1 MEARVFYNYFS
12 KASQTIKNM
21 QKLSLLILMICFC
34 LGADCFAADPGISK
48 NEILIGQSCALTGP
62 ASGLGKSYLAGADA
76 YFKNIND
83 SGGIKGRKIKLITTD
98 DGYEPEKC
106 KQNTTTLIETDK
118 VFMLFGYVGTP
129 TSKAALPIVE
139 QSKIPFFAPMT
150 GAEAIRKPFSKYVFN
165 IRASYSKETKELV
178 DRLINEKKMRKIAV
192 FYQDDDFGK
201 SGFEGVKAAM
211 EQYGEK
217 IVATGTY
224 TRNTIAVEKAVKEIS
239 SKAPD
244 AIIMIG
250 TYEPCAEFIKEMRVL
265 KSKALFLN
273 ISFVGSEILADKLRE
288 KGEGIGT
295 IISQIVPFPNY
306 LKMPIAK
313 EFNDVFEKY
322 NKGKD
327 VDSIGFEG
335 FIAAKT
341 LCKIFSEMPESMT
354 REDFIK
360 TAESQQVDLGGFNIS
375 FDHTNHQGS
384 NLVFLT
390 QIGPG
395 GYLTR
400 IENLHLMYEY
410 SMENPY

>member
-1 MEARVFYNYFS
+1 VFYNYFS
-12 KASQTIKNM
+12 RADQTIKDTH
-21 QKLSLLILMICFC
+21 KSTLFFLIIFLCI
-34 LGADCFAADPGISK
+34 GVKCFAADQGISK

-62 ASGLGKSYLAGADA
+62 AAGLGKSYLAGADA
-76 YFKNIND
+76 YFKFINE

-98 DGYEPEKC
+98 DAYEPEKC
-106 KQNTTTLIETDK
+106 KQNTTKMIETDK
-118 VFMLFGYVGTP
+118 VFMLFGYVGGP
-129 TSKAALPIVE
+129 TSKVALPIVE
-139 QSKIPFFAPMT
+139 QTRTPFFAPMT
-150 GAEAIRKPFSKYVFN
+150 GADVTRKPFNKYVFN
-165 IRASYSKETKELV
+165 IRAGYNKETKELV

-201 SGFEGVKAAM
+201 SGFEGVKSALD
-211 EQYGEK
+211 QYGEK
-217 IVATGTY
+217 IVAAGTY
-224 TRNTIAVEKAVKEIS
+224 TRNTADVEKAVKEIAP
-239 SKAPD
+239 KAPD
-244 AIIMIG
+244 AIIMVG
-250 TYEPCAEFIKEMRVL
+250 TYEPCSEFIKQMRLL

-295 IISQIVPFPNY
+295 IISQVVPFPNY

-335 FIAAKT
+335 FIAAKS
-341 LCKIFSEMPESMT
+341 LCKIISEMPESMT
-354 REDFIK
+354 RDDFIK

-400 IENLHLMYEY
+400 IENLYLMYEY

>member
-1 MEARVFYNYFS
+1 MLYTYFS
-12 KASQTIKNM
+12 KARQIIKDR
-21 QKLSLLILMICFC
+21 QKSSLLLLIIFLCF
-34 LGADCFAADPGISK
+34 ATDCFAADPGISK
-48 NEILIGQSCALTGP
+48 NEILIGQSCALSGP
-62 ASGLGKSYLAGADA
+62 AAGLGKSYLAGADA
-76 YFKNIND
+76 YFKSIND
-83 SGGIKGRKIKLITTD
+83 SGGIKGRKIKLVSTD

-106 KQNTTTLIETDK
+106 KQNTTKMLETDK

-129 TSKAALPIVE
+129 TSKAALPIIE
-139 QSKIPFFAPMT
+139 QAKVPFFAPMT
-150 GAEAIRKPFSKYVFN
+150 GSEAIRKPFSKYVFN
-165 IRASYSKETKELV
+165 IRASYTKETKELV
-178 DRLINEKKMRKIAV
+178 DRLINEKKLRKIAV

-201 SGFEGVKAAM
+201 SGFEGVKTSLD
-211 EQYGEK
+211 QYGEK

-224 TRNTIAVEKAVKEIS
+224 ARNTVAVEKAVKEIS
-239 SKAPD
+239 SKAPE

-250 TYEPCAEFIKEMRVL
+250 TYEPCAEFVRQMRVL

-295 IISQIVPFPNY
+295 IISQVVPFPNY
-306 LKMPIAK
+306 LKVPIVK

-335 FIAAKT
+335 FIAAKS
-341 LCKIFSEMPESMT
+341 LCKILSEMPESMT

-360 TAESQQVDLGGFNIS
+360 TAESQQQVDLGGFTLS

-400 IENLHLMYEY
+400 IENMYLMYEY